1 LQSFSSFIAKKY
13 FFSLGKLGSIRL
25 MSWAAL
31 IGLALGTAAMTVVL
45 SAFAGLED
53 LIVGQFEDANAT
65 LKVEPTIGPTL
76 NLSEKDSIFLRG
88 LITDFDETTVMHIF
102 EKRVLLTNGDNQYI
116 SYLLGVPEEYS
127 KLHNLSEHLITMT
140 DPSMNYGEFTIT
152 MGAGVAYHLGLSST
166 NPPPIVTV
174 YLPKINTKTNALNLS
189 KAVDGQDAFTTAIH
203 SVQADYDQ
211 KYALAPQGW
220 FKKFTGM
227 KAPSFLEIHTSN
239 ETTVRETLEQ
249 YFEGNAIITNR
260 LEQESTLFKV
270 MRSERIVV
278 ICILSF
284 IVLLASF
291 GVVSALLIIALEKK
305 SDVRTLWS
313 MGATDKDLKSIFFKN
328 GILIVS
334 TGWLSGILLGMAII
348 SLQKWIGI
356 VPLGSGY
363 VQEYYPVSLKWQHLA
378 LTTVIVLGIG
388 SCLSAWAT
396 RRVIK

>member
-1 LQSFSSFIAKKY
+1 MSF
-13 FFSLGKLGSIRL
+13 
-25 MSWAAL
+25 AAL

-53 LIVGQFEDANAT
+53 LIAGQFEDANAT
-65 LKVEPTIGPTL
+65 LKIEPAIGPSI
-76 NLSEKDSIFLRG
+76 NVSEEDSIFLNG
-88 LITDFDETTVMHIF
+88 LTEDFEATSIMHIF
-102 EKRVLLTNGDNQYI
+102 EKRVLLTYGENQYI
-116 SYLLGVPEEYS
+116 SYLLGVPKEYS
-127 KLHNLSEHLITMT
+127 IRHNLSEHLLTMADT
-140 DPSMNYGEFTIT
+140 SMDYGKYTLYI
-152 MGAGVAYHLGLSST
+152 GAGVAYHLGLSST
-166 NPPPIVTV
+166 NHPPVVSI
-174 YLPKINTKTNALNLS
+174 YLPKINAKTNALNLS

-211 KYALAPQGW
+211 KFAIAPEGW
-220 FKKFTGM
+220 FKEFTGM
-227 KAPSFLEIHTSN
+227 IAPSFLEVHTTD
-239 ETTVRETLEQ
+239 ETAVIKLLERYFKDTV
-249 YFEGNAIITNR
+249 IISDR
-260 LEQESTLFKV
+260 LEQEATLFKV

-278 ICILSF
+278 VCILSF

-313 MGATDKDLKSIFFKN
+313 MGGSDKDLRKIFFKN

-334 TGWLSGILLGMAII
+334 TGWLSWLLLGIAII
-348 SLQKWIGI
+348 ALQKWIGI

-363 VQEYYPVSLKWQHLA
+363 VQEYYPVSLKWQHVV

-388 SCLSAWAT
+388 SSLSAWAT

>member
-1 LQSFSSFIAKKY
+1 MSF
-13 FFSLGKLGSIRL
+13 
-25 MSWAAL
+25 AAL

-53 LIVGQFEDANAT
+53 LIAGQFEDANAT
-65 LKVEPTIGPTL
+65 LKIEPAIGPSINVSEEDSVFL
-76 NLSEKDSIFLRG
+76 NG
-88 LITDFDETTVMHIF
+88 LTTDFEGTSIMHIF
-102 EKRVLLTNGDNQYI
+102 EKRVLLTYGENQYI
-116 SYLLGVPEEYS
+116 SYLLGVPKEYS
-127 KLHNLSEHLITMT
+127 IRHNLSEHLLTMA
-140 DPSMNYGEFTIT
+140 DPSMDYGKYTLSI
-152 MGAGVAYHLGLSST
+152 GAGVAYHLGLSST
-166 NPPPIVTV
+166 NPPPVVSI
-174 YLPKINTKTNALNLS
+174 YLPKINANTNALNLS

-211 KYALAPQGW
+211 KFAIAPQGW
-220 FKKFTGM
+220 FKEFTGM
-227 KAPSFLEIHTSN
+227 TAPSFLEVHTTD
-239 ETTVRETLEQ
+239 ETAVRNLLERYFKDTV
-249 YFEGNAIITNR
+249 IISDR
-260 LEQESTLFKV
+260 LEQEATLFKV

-278 ICILSF
+278 VCILSF

-313 MGATDKDLKSIFFKN
+313 MGSSDKDLRKIFFKN

-334 TGWLSGILLGMAII
+334 TGWLSGLLLGIAII
-348 SLQKWIGI
+348 ALQKWVGI

-363 VQEYYPVSLKWQHLA
+363 VQEYYPVSLKWQHVV

-388 SCLSAWAT
+388 SSLSAWAT

>member
-1 LQSFSSFIAKKY
+1 MSF
-13 FFSLGKLGSIRL
+13 
-25 MSWAAL
+25 AAL

-53 LIVGQFEDANAT
+53 LIAGQFEDANAT
-65 LKVEPTIGPTL
+65 LKIEPAIGPSI
-76 NLSEKDSIFLRG
+76 NVSEEDSIFLNG
-88 LITDFDETTVMHIF
+88 LTEDFEATSIMHIF
-102 EKRVLLTNGDNQYI
+102 EKRVLLTYGENQYI
-116 SYLLGVPEEYS
+116 SYLLGVPKEYS
-127 KLHNLSEHLITMT
+127 IRHNLSEHLLTMA
-140 DPSMNYGEFTIT
+140 DPSMDYGKYTLSI
-152 MGAGVAYHLGLSST
+152 GAGVAYHLGLSST
-166 NPPPIVTV
+166 NPPPVVSI
-174 YLPKINTKTNALNLS
+174 YLPKINANTNALNLS

-211 KYALAPQGW
+211 KFAIAPQGW
-220 FKKFTGM
+220 FKEFTGM
-227 KAPSFLEIHTSN
+227 TAPSFLEVHTTD
-239 ETTVRETLEQ
+239 ETAVRNLLERYFKDTV
-249 YFEGNAIITNR
+249 IISDR
-260 LEQESTLFKV
+260 LEQEATLFKV

-278 ICILSF
+278 VCILSF

-313 MGATDKDLKSIFFKN
+313 MGSSDKDLRKIFFKN

-334 TGWLSGILLGMAII
+334 TGWLSGLLLGIAII
-348 SLQKWIGI
+348 ALQKWVGI

-363 VQEYYPVSLKWQHLA
+363 VQEYYPVSLKWQHVV

-388 SCLSAWAT
+388 SSLSAWAT

>member
-1 LQSFSSFIAKKY
+1 MSF
-13 FFSLGKLGSIRL
+13 
-25 MSWAAL
+25 AAL

-53 LIVGQFEDANAT
+53 LIAGQFEDANAT
-65 LKVEPTIGPTL
+65 LKIEPAIGPSINVSEEDSVFL
-76 NLSEKDSIFLRG
+76 NGLTADFKGTSI
-88 LITDFDETTVMHIF
+88 MHIF
-102 EKRVLLTNGDNQYI
+102 EKRVLLTYGENQYI
-116 SYLLGVPEEYS
+116 SYMLGVPKEYS
-127 KLHNLSEHLITMT
+127 TRHKLSEHLLTMA
-140 DPSMNYGEFTIT
+140 DPSMDYGKYTLSI
-152 MGAGVAYHLGLSST
+152 GAGVAYHLGLSST
-166 NPPPIVTV
+166 NPPPVVSI
-174 YLPKINTKTNALNLS
+174 YLPKINANTNALNLS

-211 KYALAPQGW
+211 KFAIAPQGW
-220 FKKFTGM
+220 FKEFTGM
-227 KAPSFLEIHTSN
+227 TAPSFLEVHTTD
-239 ETTVRETLEQ
+239 ETAVRNLLEQ
-249 YFEGNAIITNR
+249 YFKDTVIISDR
-260 LEQESTLFKV
+260 LEQEATLFKV

-278 ICILSF
+278 VCILSF

-313 MGATDKDLKSIFFKN
+313 MGSSDKDLRKIFFKN

-334 TGWLSGILLGMAII
+334 TGWLSGLLLGIAII
-348 SLQKWIGI
+348 ALQKWVGI

-363 VQEYYPVSLKWQHLA
+363 VQEYYPVSLKWQHVV

-388 SCLSAWAT
+388 SSLSAWAT